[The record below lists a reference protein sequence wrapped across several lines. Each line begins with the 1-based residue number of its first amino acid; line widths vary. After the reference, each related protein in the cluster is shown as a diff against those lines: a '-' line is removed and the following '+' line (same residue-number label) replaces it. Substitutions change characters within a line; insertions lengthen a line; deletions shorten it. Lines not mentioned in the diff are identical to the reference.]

1 MSQFTTRSLNE
12 GGKKP
17 EDQDQ
22 TQHLGKN
29 QHQNQNFKK
38 NQNEHQDY
46 NLKQDHCKFSKIK
59 NYNDIRLNTQHK
71 DQNLHQDISNL
82 INCELFTSVFG
93 IDERLAE
100 LEDPDSLSSGIRFKL
115 GIRKF

>member
-1 MSQFTTRSLNE
+1 MSLNVTVYNKIIMNE
-12 GGKKP
+12 ERKKP
-17 EDQDQ
+17 KDQDQ
-22 TQHLGKN
+22 KQHIGKN
-29 QHQNQNFKK
+29 QHQDQTFNE
-38 NQNEHQDY
+38 NQNEH
-46 NLKQDHCKFSKIK
+46 QDHCKFSKIK

-82 INCELFTSVFG
+82 INRELFTSVFG

-115 GIRKF
+115 RIRKF